1 MSRIWVTTVVGS
13 LTGVAAMT
21 EHQRDRGAPEPPPGL
36 SWRGNRHGM
45 ARPGS
50 RVRSGLPV
58 PSVSTPPRQQPAQR
72 ERRCNRA
79 ADRRGR

>member
-1 MSRIWVTTVVGS
+1 MSRIWVTVVVGS

-45 ARPGS
+45 AHLGS
-50 RVRSGLPV
+50 RARGLPV
-58 PSVSTPPRQQPAQR
+58 LRVNTPPGQQPAQR

>member
-21 EHQRDRGAPEPPPGL
+21 EHQRCRGVPEPPPAL
-36 SWRGNRHGM
+36 SWRGNRHDT
-45 ARPGS
+45 ARLGS
-50 RVRSGLPV
+50 RARIGLPV
-58 PSVSTPPRQQPAQR
+58 LRVSTPPRQQPAQR
-72 ERRCNRA
+72 ESRCNRA